1 MDMRMAKAAV
11 IRKGCSEASVTEA
24 SPVRLGIS
32 STTQRKTPVSSVST
46 RAAWCV
52 ALSSILGARR
62 ARVLLFFAS
71 ESPPEKLIFFKKKI
85 YIYILV

>member
-11 IRKGCSEASVTEA
+11 IRKGCSEATVTEA

-52 ALSSILGARR
+52 ALSSILGEARGAR
-62 ARVLLFFAS
+62 AFYF
-71 ESPPEKLIFFKKKI
+71 SPAKKKKKN
-85 YIYILV
+85 